1 LGFIWGT
8 ERPVRLS
15 RFAVISDVHA
25 NLEALEQV
33 LLNIEGLDV
42 YCLGDL
48 VDYGANPNE
57 VIEALQRRGA
67 KTLMGNHDSAVLS
80 GDTSMFNARAAM
92 SSKWSGSHLSAESLA
107 YLRSRPSDIRA
118 RVEGV
123 EFYFTHGS
131 PDDRLWEY
139 VDPRTHSDLFGH
151 YLDKTKVGV
160 IGLGHTHIPYV
171 WKGGG
176 RAVFNPGSV
185 GQPRDGDRR
194 ASFAIV
200 SVSGK
205 EASIEVVRAEY
216 DFEKAGAKIREAGLP
231 VSFADRLKTG
241 S

>member
-1 LGFIWGT
+1 MQ
-8 ERPVRLS
+8 

-25 NLEALEQV
+25 NLEALGQV
-33 LLNIEGLDV
+33 LEEIEGLDV

-57 VIEALQRRGA
+57 VIEALRKRGA

-80 GDTSMFNARAAM
+80 GDTSNFNARAAI
-92 SSKWSGSHLSAESLA
+92 SSKWSASHLSAENAA
-107 YLRSRPSDIRA
+107 YLRSLPPEIRT

-123 EFYFTHGS
+123 DFYFTHGS

-151 YLDKTKVGV
+151 YLDKTKTRV

-171 WKGGG
+171 WKEAG
-176 RAVFNPGSV
+176 RVVFNPGSV

-194 ASFAIV
+194 ASFALV
-200 SVSGK
+200 SVSGD
-205 EASIEVVRAEY
+205 EASVEVVRVEY
-216 DFEKAGAKIREAGLP
+216 DLEKAGAKIREAGLP
-231 VSFADRLKTG
+231 ASFADRLKTG

>member
-1 LGFIWGT
+1 M
-8 ERPVRLS
+8 R

-25 NLEALEQV
+25 NLEALEEV
-33 LLNIEGLDV
+33 LKRIEGMDA

-57 VIEALQRRGA
+57 VIAAVMGRGA

-92 SSKWSGSHLSAESLA
+92 SSKWSASHLSAKSAA
-107 YLRSRPSDIRA
+107 YLRALPPEIRV

-151 YLDKTKVGV
+151 YLDKTGSGA

-171 WKGGG
+171 WSEGG
-176 RAVFNPGSV
+176 RVVFNPGSV

-194 ASFAIV
+194 ASFAV
-200 SVSGK
+200 VTVSGV
-205 EASIEVVRAEY
+205 EASVEVVRVEY
-216 DFEKAGAKIREAGLP
+216 DIEKAGSKIRDAGLP
-231 VSFADRLKTG
+231 VPFADRLRAG